1 MSQRSDERETADP
14 AVSPSQSSGL
24 PSADSLQQ
32 FLDRWA
38 RGDLEGVPDSKE
50 MPAAA
55 SAFAAIEAVVGE
67 APRVDLKPK
76 TSTSGRAAD
85 PTGDL
90 PRPSGRGRRYQVV
103 AQLGEGGMGEV
114 YLAFDEDLRRH
125 LAMKTLRPESDRT
138 QIWRF
143 LKEAQVLG
151 QLGHPNIVTVYEMGL
166 TESRKPYYTMPV
178 VHGETL
184 HTILTSLE
192 LEELAY
198 LRVFSLTRLVQIFL
212 QVALAV
218 EYAHVKGVVHRD
230 IKPANIMVGEHGEV
244 MLLDWGVAKLL
255 GETEVSTEAKAD
267 ITQTGFAVGT
277 PTYMAPEQV
286 EGEAVDARTDVYAL
300 GLLLYEILTLSPPFT
315 GKMVEVMMAHLQKE
329 PTPPRERAP
338 EREIPLEL
346 ERACLKALTKA
357 PDDRH
362 QSARELHDEVQS
374 WLEAAAD
381 RAKRRE
387 RASELA
393 ARGKLGLNQYYA
405 LKESVLEA
413 QKMVE
418 SLRHRFHDWQSVRE
432 KRPLFEAEDEVAK
445 RRSAVA
451 ESASEVVMTLSAAL
465 GQDPEHPEARR
476 LMAEFYWE
484 RLCDRER
491 HQDFEGRDYF
501 SKLVASFHDGRYT
514 KELRGDGSLSLET
527 SPPGADVTLY
537 RLEEKDLVL
546 APAEERKLGA
556 TPVAP
561 LPLPMGSYLARVRK
575 DGYPETH
582 YPVWISRNR
591 RWQGTLRL
599 RRADEIGE
607 GFVLVPGGPFVSG
620 GDEEVRGWSLPPGE
634 DETEDFFIS
643 RHPLTVAEY
652 LEFLHDLA
660 RRDPEEAL
668 RRSPRRS
675 PDGGFYFTQ
684 ARDGKLT
691 PPEGEAGRRWRD
703 ALPVV
708 SISWY
713 DAVAYC
719 EWRTTRDGRSYRLP
733 TELEWEKAARGV
745 DGRWYPWGT
754 RFDPSLCNVSG
765 ALPGAPAPQEVDSFP
780 ADESIYGVRGL
791 AGNVRDWTAT
801 RLGAAEGEEEEAKEL
816 RVVRGGAFNLPAI
829 ISRSANRFWLAPG
842 FVVNYVGFRLAS
854 SPREAHV
861 RVVR

>member
-1 MSQRSDERETADP
+1 MSQPSDEREAAGEATSATDTGI
-14 AVSPSQSSGL
+14 SSSG
-24 PSADSLQQ
+24 DSLQK
-32 FLDRWA
+32 FLERWAKGELDRA
-38 RGDLEGVPDSKE
+38 PDSKE

-76 TSTSGRAAD
+76 TSTDGRAPD
-85 PTGDL
+85 PTADL
-90 PRPSGRGRRYQVV
+90 PRPSRKGRRYQVV

-125 LAMKTLRPESDRT
+125 LAMKTLRPESDKT

-166 TESRKPYYTMPV
+166 TESQKPYYTMPV

-184 HTILTSLE
+184 HAILTSIE
-192 LEELAY
+192 LEDLAY
-198 LRVFSLTRLVQIFL
+198 LRVFSLTRLIQIFL

-255 GETEVSTEAKAD
+255 GEADVSTEAKAD

-286 EGEAVDARTDVYAL
+286 EGEDVDARTDVYAL
-300 GLLLYEILTLSPPFT
+300 GLLLYEILTLDPPFT
-315 GKMVEVMMAHLQKE
+315 GKMVDVMMAHLQKE

-338 EREIPLEL
+338 SREIPLEL
-346 ERACLKALTKA
+346 ERSCLKALAKS

-362 QSARELHDEVQS
+362 QSARELHDEVQV
-374 WLEAAAD
+374 WLEAASD

-393 ARGKLGLNQYYA
+393 SRGKLGLDQYYA
-405 LKESVLEA
+405 LKDSVVEA
-413 QKMVE
+413 VQRVE
-418 SLRHRFHDWQSVRE
+418 SLRHRFHDWQSVEE
-432 KRPLFEAEDEVAK
+432 KKPLFEAEDEVGK
-445 RRSAVA
+445 RKSAVA

-476 LMAEFYWE
+476 LMAEFYWD

-491 HQDFEGRDYF
+491 HHDFEGRDYF

-514 KELRGDGSLSLET
+514 RELRGDGSLSLTT
-527 SPPGADVTLY
+527 SPSGADVTLY
-537 RLEEKDLVL
+537 QLEERQLVL
-546 APAEERKLGA
+546 SRGRELELGVTPIAPTTLR
-556 TPVAP
+556 
-561 LPLPMGSYLARVRK
+561 MGSYVAVVKK
-575 DGYPETH
+575 DGYPESL
-582 YPVWISRNR
+582 YPIWISRNR

-599 RRADEIGE
+599 RTAKEIGD
-607 GFVLVPGGPFVSG
+607 GLVFVPGGPFVSG
-620 GDEEVRGWSLPPGE
+620 GDEEVRGWSLPPE
-634 DETEDFFIS
+634 ESELEDFFIA
-643 RHPLTVAEY
+643 RYPVTVSEY
-652 LEFLHDLA
+652 LDFLDELS

-684 ARDGKLT
+684 GSDGRLA
-691 PPEGEAGRRWRD
+691 PPDGERGVRWRKE
-703 ALPVV
+703 LPVV
-708 SISWY
+708 SISWH

-719 EWRTTRDGRSYRLP
+719 EWRSKKDGRVYRLP
-733 TELEWEKAARGV
+733 TELEWEKSARGV

-765 ALPGAPAPQEVDSFP
+765 ALPGGTSPQEVDLFP

-801 RLGAAEGEEEEAKEL
+801 RLGPGAGGDGDDAKDL

-829 ISRSANRFWLAPG
+829 ITRSANRFWLAPG

-854 SPREAHV
+854 SPSDRP
-861 RVVR
+861 